1 MASGRRERAGSG
13 WSVLL
18 GVTAVAIAGGP
29 GQGRAESLD
38 RCQRNIACK
47 VHSDKGIGLS
57 ERKAYAEA
65 LAEFQAAYEA
75 EPVPRLLLNIG
86 RSLYRLDRPQEALDY
101 YSRYRREEKSLD
113 AEAEKTLRRYEL
125 DALMASAVGPGESA
139 AGAAPPSRS
148 SSRLPIFPLATLG
161 ASLGLF
167 VIGIGLG
174 AGAAA
179 AGNELSQRPGPF
191 VTFGPNERAI
201 EQRGLNLQ
209 TAGAAF
215 DVMGLIALTA
225 SATSF
230 AYIMINKKTTS
241 PYVPAALVASPA
253 AGR

>member
-1 MASGRRERAGSG
+1 MASGGRQRAGID
-13 WSVLL
+13 WPALL
-18 GVTAVAIAGGP
+18 GVTALAIASWP
-29 GQGRAESLD
+29 GQSRAESLD
-38 RCQRNIACK
+38 RCQRNVACK
-47 VHSDKGIGLS
+47 VHSDKGISLS

-75 EPVPRLLLNIG
+75 EPAPRLLLNIG

-125 DALMASAVGPGESA
+125 DALMASTVEPSESPA
-139 AGAAPPSRS
+139 SPRARPTSR
-148 SSRLPIFPLATLG
+148 SRLPIVPLVALG
-161 ASLGLF
+161 TSLGMF

-174 AGAAA
+174 AGAAS

-209 TAGAAF
+209 TAGTVF
-215 DVMGLIALTA
+215 DVMGIIALTVG
-225 SATSF
+225 ATSL
-230 AYIMINKKTTS
+230 AHTMIHKKTAA
-241 PYVPAALVASPA
+241 PYVPTPAVASPA
-253 AGR
+253 ASP